1 MGGPI
6 NECKS
11 FICNS
16 SIPSFFNAYKTEFT
30 MPSFGSVNV
39 PSKSNKNVVYTF
51 QSPTH
56 FTL

>member
-1 MGGPI
+1 MNVNRLYVI
-6 NECKS
+6 LQ
-11 FICNS
+11 FQA
-16 SIPSFFNAYKTEFT
+16 FFNAYKTEFT